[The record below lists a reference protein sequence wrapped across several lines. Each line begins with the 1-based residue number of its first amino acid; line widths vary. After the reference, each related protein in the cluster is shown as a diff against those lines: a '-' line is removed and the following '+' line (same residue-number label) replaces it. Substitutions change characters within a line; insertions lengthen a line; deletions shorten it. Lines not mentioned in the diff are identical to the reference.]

1 KGGVGDGSVAAD
13 ARDYKNVKATTA
25 EEVAMLLDA
34 ATSCIIVPGYGLAV
48 AQAQHVCAELA
59 HELEKRGVEVR
70 YAIHPVAGRMPGHM
84 NAPLAEAD
92 VPYDKLWELE
102 RINGEFQNTDVVI
115 VEIGRASC
123 RERV

>member
-1 KGGVGDGSVAAD
+1 HVTGVQTCA
-13 ARDYKNVKATTA
+13 
-25 EEVAMLLDA
+25 LP
-34 ATSCIIVPGYGLAV
+34 IFAV

-84 NAPLAEAD
+84 NVLLAEAD

-115 VEIGRASC
+115 VVGANDVVNPIAREQIGSPIDGMPILNVDHAQTVVMVKRSLSP
-123 RERV
+123 